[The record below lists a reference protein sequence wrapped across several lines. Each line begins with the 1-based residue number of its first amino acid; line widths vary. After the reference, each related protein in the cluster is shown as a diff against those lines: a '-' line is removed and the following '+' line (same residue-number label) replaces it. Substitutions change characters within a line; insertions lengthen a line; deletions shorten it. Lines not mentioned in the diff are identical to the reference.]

1 MNWSDKDFVLEQV
14 AQFGSHVLQKAS
26 DELKDDK
33 EFMMAVIN
41 KISWDSDVLQYAS
54 KRLKSDRE
62 LVFFAISKNP
72 DFYIH
77 ISDNLK
83 KNKDIVVAIL
93 SKTRGVTSSVVLDA
107 IPKQM
112 FNDKDIVTILL
123 QKNIG
128 MGFQILSL
136 IPKQMFHDRNILDL
150 ALNLSGEALNF
161 APDEIKN
168 DPEVALKSISQSNYS
183 FRYIGDK
190 LKDDEE
196 FMAKAMEIDRGFL
209 SGASMRIKML
219 YLKPN
224 TFTIKV
230 GVVKLT
236 FISSVTK
243 EQVIL
248 FKTSLFKAMMKI
260 NTSKV
265 PSFYKVLKDVNIII
279 GNISDNKRMSKVMY
293 EEGSAVI
300 AFFDPTID
308 MVFYNLDNTS
318 TNTHT
323 VYETLIHELAHRL
336 HDVFIKNGLENED
349 ITKLY
354 AKATNSVE
362 ECRLGKFPKI
372 GDPLSNLNVDKEN
385 NWSKFVYKKANT
397 EFYLEEIRGNDFVY
411 RNNIGQEKTLSKNL
425 IMQMIKCPSIYGSK
439 NRQEFFAEMCTMIT
453 LGVVKPNQEMMANVF
468 MSLVKK
474 NLK

>member
-1 MNWSDKDFVLEQV
+1 MNWTDKDFVLEQV

-72 DFYIH
+72 LFYTH

-83 KNKDIVVAIL
+83 KNKDIVVATL
-93 SKTRGVTSSVVLDA
+93 SKTRGGDNSSLLEA

-112 FNDKDIVTILL
+112 IDKDIMTLLL
-123 QKNIG
+123 QRNIG
-128 MGFQILSL
+128 SSLQILSL
-136 IPKQMFHDRNILDL
+136 MPKHLFYDKNILNL
-150 ALNLSGEALNF
+150 ALEFSGEALNF

-183 FRYIGDK
+183 FSYVGNK

-224 TFTIKV
+224 TFTVKV
-230 GVVKLT
+230 GRVKLT

-243 EQVIL
+243 EQVMI

-293 EEGSAVI
+293 EEGNAVV
-300 AFFDPTID
+300 AFFDPEID

-336 HDVFIKNGLENED
+336 HVVFLTKGL
-349 ITKLY
+349 
-354 AKATNSVE
+354 
-362 ECRLGKFPKI
+362 
-372 GDPLSNLNVDKEN
+372 
-385 NWSKFVYKKANT
+385 
-397 EFYLEEIRGNDFVY
+397 
-411 RNNIGQEKTLSKNL
+411 
-425 IMQMIKCPSIYGSK
+425 
-439 NRQEFFAEMCTMIT
+439 
-453 LGVVKPNQEMMANVF
+453 
-468 MSLVKK
+468 
-474 NLK
+474 

>member
-1 MNWSDKDFVLEQV
+1 
-14 AQFGSHVLQKAS
+14 
-26 DELKDDK
+26 
-33 EFMMAVIN
+33 
-41 KISWDSDVLQYAS
+41 
-54 KRLKSDRE
+54 
-62 LVFFAISKNP
+62 
-72 DFYIH
+72 
-77 ISDNLK
+77 
-83 KNKDIVVAIL
+83 
-93 SKTRGVTSSVVLDA
+93 
-107 IPKQM
+107 
-112 FNDKDIVTILL
+112 
-123 QKNIG
+123 
-128 MGFQILSL
+128 
-136 IPKQMFHDRNILDL
+136 
-150 ALNLSGEALNF
+150 
-161 APDEIKN
+161 
-168 DPEVALKSISQSNYS
+168 
-183 FRYIGDK
+183 
-190 LKDDEE
+190 
-196 FMAKAMEIDRGFL
+196 
-209 SGASMRIKML
+209 
-219 YLKPN
+219 
-224 TFTIKV
+224 
-230 GVVKLT
+230 
-236 FISSVTK
+236 
-243 EQVIL
+243 
-248 FKTSLFKAMMKI
+248 
-260 NTSKV
+260 
-265 PSFYKVLKDVNIII
+265 
-279 GNISDNKRMSKVMY
+279 MY